1 MTTSRILVHRR
12 DENLDDEVRAAV
24 AGITNLNAS
33 LHFHSDLRS
42 TINAAT
48 SYQPNLVVIELN
60 ESLDQVKTVVEETL
74 AAVPTAIIL
83 GVYDATQ
90 ITQHMDESALML
102 QALRIGVEDFI
113 RRPIATPDFEQV
125 LKNRLNPRRGRGT
138 APGKLACF
146 ISNKGGVGK
155 STCAVNTAV
164 GLAINHSNRVALIDC
179 SLQMGVCAVQLNLQ
193 PEATL
198 VDAWN
203 ERDRL
208 DEQLLR
214 QLMTEHESGLHVMCA
229 PPSAIEA
236 AEIDDAFLSRVLLM
250 ARRTYDY
257 VIIDTFPMFDRTV
270 MTILDLCDQS
280 YIVVENV
287 VPTLQTVKG
296 FFTLLEEFSIPLEQQ
311 RIVLNRYSSKSGSP
325 KSSDV
330 SQYLGRE
337 ADYIIPSDH
346 GFIAAANTGEPFIT
360 KAGRWNRSA
369 LALKQLAKDLTS
381 STGHQRQR
389 IQEHPPTSLSE
400 NSTADSVNGSR

>member
-1 MTTSRILVHRR
+1 
-12 DENLDDEVRAAV
+12 
-24 AGITNLNAS
+24 
-33 LHFHSDLRS
+33 
-42 TINAAT
+42 
-48 SYQPNLVVIELN
+48 
-60 ESLDQVKTVVEETL
+60 
-74 AAVPTAIIL
+74 
-83 GVYDATQ
+83 
-90 ITQHMDESALML
+90 
-102 QALRIGVEDFI
+102 
-113 RRPIATPDFEQV
+113 
-125 LKNRLNPRRGRGT
+125 
-138 APGKLACF
+138 
-146 ISNKGGVGK
+146 
-155 STCAVNTAV
+155 
-164 GLAINHSNRVALIDC
+164 
-179 SLQMGVCAVQLNLQ
+179 MGVCAVQLNLQ

-287 VPTLQTVKG
+287 VPTLQMVKG

-325 KSSDV
+325 K
-330 SQYLGRE
+330 
-337 ADYIIPSDH
+337 
-346 GFIAAANTGEPFIT
+346 
-360 KAGRWNRSA
+360 
-369 LALKQLAKDLTS
+369 
-381 STGHQRQR
+381 
-389 IQEHPPTSLSE
+389 PPTSP
-400 NSTADSVNGSR
+400 STWAAKPTTSSHGIPAS